1 MNIVQALV
9 AWIIGLALIAVF
21 FRSLISTTLF
31 NRHRRDGI
39 GHAITSISWAVFRS
53 VALRSNEQAV
63 IDRRIIWFW
72 PIAVFS
78 LIFTWFGLV
87 VVGFAFFYWATGAAT
102 TVFGALV
109 ASGSALST
117 LGFDTVNNPPG
128 QVLAICE
135 AAIGLFIVVYT
146 ITFLPGFMI
155 AMQQRNDQV
164 AWVYARTGAPPTA
177 GRLLEWFYGLQPELI
192 DELWSSWEMWFRALG
207 ETHAATPLLNM
218 SRSFRPEQDW
228 LAGTAAMLDASALA
242 STTLDIA
249 SAPSA
254 TVCCDT
260 GIRALRTISM
270 VFATEQQL
278 TGDGLAPTQVDR
290 ATFDALCAR
299 LAAAGAPIKT
309 DSDLAWRE
317 FSEKRLQYEAALA
330 VIAHRILA
338 RARTQPL
345 M

>member
-1 MNIVQALV
+1 
-9 AWIIGLALIAVF
+9 
-21 FRSLISTTLF
+21 
-31 NRHRRDGI
+31 
-39 GHAITSISWAVFRS
+39 
-53 VALRSNEQAV
+53 
-63 IDRRIIWFW
+63 
-72 PIAVFS
+72 
-78 LIFTWFGLV
+78 LV

-128 QVLAICE
+128 QVLAISE
-135 AAIGLFIVVYT
+135 AAIGLFIVVYM
-146 ITFLPGFMI
+146 ITFIPGFMS

-164 AWVYARTGAPPTA
+164 AWVYARTGTPPTA
-177 GRLLEWFYGLQPELI
+177 GRLLIWLYGLQPELS
-192 DELWSSWEMWFRALG
+192 DELWSGWEVWFRALG
-207 ETHAATPLLNM
+207 ETHSATPLLNM

-228 LAGTAAMLDASALA
+228 LAGTAAMLDATALA

-254 TVCCDT
+254 IVCCET
-260 GIRALRTISM
+260 GVRALRSIAM

-290 ATFDALCAR
+290 ATFDAVCAR
-299 LAAAGAPIKT
+299 LTAAGAPIKA
-309 DSDLAWRE
+309 DGDQAWRK
-317 FSEKRLQYEAALA
+317 FAEKRLQYEAAIA
-330 VIAHRILA
+330 VIANRILA
-338 RARTQPL
+338 RTRTQLL

>member
-1 MNIVQALV
+1 MLQALL
-9 AWIIGLALIAVF
+9 AWILGLALIAAF

-39 GHAITSISWAVFRS
+39 GHAVTRLSWALFRTI
-53 VALRSNEQAV
+53 ALRSDEQSV
-63 IDRRIIWFW
+63 IDRRIIWYW
-72 PIAVFS
+72 PLAVFS
-78 LIFTWFGLV
+78 LIFVWFGLV

-146 ITFLPGFMI
+146 ITFLPGFMT
-155 AMQQRNDQV
+155 AMQQRNEQV
-164 AWVYARTGAPPTA
+164 AWVYARTGTPPTA
-177 GRLLEWFYGLQPELI
+177 GRLLAWFYDLQPELI
-192 DELWSSWEMWFRALG
+192 DDLWGGWEMWFRALG

-228 LAGTAAMLDASALA
+228 LAGTAAMLDFTALA
-242 STTLDIA
+242 STTLDIT

-254 TVCCDT
+254 NVCCDT
-260 GIRALRTISM
+260 GIRALRSIAL
-270 VFATEQQL
+270 VYATEQQL
-278 TGDGLAPTQVDR
+278 TGDDLAPAQVDR
-290 ATFDALCAR
+290 ATFDAVCGR
-299 LAAAGAPIKT
+299 LAAAGAPIK
-309 DSDLAWRE
+309 SDCDQAWRE
-317 FSEKRLQYEAALA
+317 FAEKRLQYEAALA
-330 VIAHRILA
+330 VIAQRILA
-338 RARTQPL
+338 GARTQSL